1 MFQRNKNC
9 FLILLLAVAIFLS
22 PFGLFADEKKDDE
35 AKNPL
40 SPDIKVS
47 TEDLAKA
54 KDDYILDIAVAE
66 AAQVVSDGF
75 PLKGTLQALGGSS
88 LRLRAWPWGE
98 VLGLYPEGT
107 AIEVRGV
114 SGEFYLVDINGTQG
128 YMHRNYV
135 SIPDRAASGVAP
147 DYPGDTKN
155 GGALPIEEGVK
166 ISQEDSKKPPKQ
178 PPASPS
184 NPAPV
189 VSNGSQKKIS
199 VPLICQGDVKC
210 PVPWSACGPTS
221 MAMLLAH
228 KKGVGTNEAFAM
240 ASTLWNQCGT
250 TGNAGTN
257 HQGMVNGAKA
267 QGFSGR
273 FHYSC
278 SLDWIK
284 KQIDAGKPVIA
295 NVTNHYL
302 VVIGYDDKGFIIND
316 PAKRGEQHRTYSNFD
331 GYWNGGGCYHSA
343 FVLD

>member
-1 MFQRNKNC
+1 MFKNNKTR
-9 FLILLLAVAIFLS
+9 FLILLLAVFLLSS

-35 AKNPL
+35 AKNPFA
-40 SPDIKVS
+40 PDVKVS

-75 PLKGTLQALGGSS
+75 PVKGTLQALSASS

-107 AIEVRGV
+107 KIEVRGV

-147 DYPGDTKN
+147 DYPGDTKS

-166 ISQEDSKKPPKQ
+166 RSQEDSKKPPKK
-178 PPASPS
+178 PAPSPS

-199 VPLICQGDVKC
+199 VPLISQMKVSC
-210 PVPWSACGPTS
+210 PAPGSACGPTS
-221 MAMLLAH
+221 LAMLLAH
-228 KKGVGTNEAFAM
+228 KKGVGTKEAYSM
-240 ASTLWNQCGT
+240 ASQLWKQCGST
-250 TGNAGTN
+250 ASSGTG
-257 HQGMVNGAKA
+257 HQGLIKGAKA
-267 QGFSGR
+267 QGYSGK
-273 FHYSC
+273 FYYSL
-278 SLDWIK
+278 SIDWLK
-284 KQIDAGKPVIA
+284 KQIDAGKPVLA
-295 NVTNHYL
+295 HVKGHYL
-302 VVIGYDDKGFIIND
+302 VVIGYNSKGVIIND
-316 PAKRGEQHRTYSNFD
+316 PAWRGERQMSYNDFSA
-331 GYWNGGGCYHSA
+331 YWNSSGGKHTA
-343 FVLD
+343 MVLD